1 MTMPRARLQ
10 DGSHNDTPITKAVCV
25 GRNYAEH
32 AAELDNPVP
41 TQPLLFIKPP
51 SAVTE
56 LEAGI
61 ALPAVDEPVHYE
73 AELALLIGRRL
84 SHATEE
90 AVEGAITGLGLAL
103 DLTLRE
109 TQSRL
114 KQNGHPWEIA
124 KAFDGACPLS
134 AFIPRHRFPATWR
147 FQFSLHINGEPR
159 QHGDTAQMLKP
170 IPALVSYMSKHF
182 TLDPGDVVLTG
193 TPAGV
198 GKLAPGHAL
207 TLTLEDR
214 LSIETTVS

>member
-1 MTMPRARLQ
+1 MTMPRARFHH
-10 DGSHNDTPITKAVCV
+10 GSRNDTPISKVVCV

-41 TQPLLFIKPP
+41 IQPLLFIKPP

-61 ALPAVDEPVHYE
+61 RLPAVDEPVHYE
-73 AELALLIGRRL
+73 AELALLIGARL
-84 SHATEE
+84 SHANEQE
-90 AVEGAITGLGLAL
+90 VESAISGLGLAL

-109 TQSRL
+109 TQSQL
-114 KQNGHPWEIA
+114 KKNGHPWEIA

-134 AFIPRHRFPATWR
+134 AFVPREQFPATHR
-147 FQFSLHINGEPR
+147 FHFNLHINGEAR
-159 QHGDTAQMLKP
+159 QHGDTADMLKP

-182 TLDPGDVVLTG
+182 TLEPGDVVLTG

-198 GKLAPGHAL
+198 GKLAPGDAL
-207 TLTLEDR
+207 SLTLEDR

>member
-1 MTMPRARLQ
+1 MPLPRARFQ
-10 DGSHNDTPITKAVCV
+10 YGETYTAPISKVVCV

-51 SAVTE
+51 SAVTV
-56 LEAGI
+56 LENHI
-61 ALPAVDEPVHYE
+61 TMPATAEPVHYE
-73 AELALLIGRRL
+73 TELALLIGSPL
-84 SHATEE
+84 THASDSE
-90 AVEGAITGLGLAL
+90 ADEAIIGLGLAL

-109 TQSRL
+109 TQSQL
-114 KQNGHPWEIA
+114 KKNGHPWEIA

-134 AFIPRHRFPATWR
+134 EFVPREQFPATWR
-147 FQFSLHINGEPR
+147 LHFSLHINGEAR
-159 QHGDTAQMLKP
+159 QHGNMADMLKP

-182 TLDPGDVVLTG
+182 TLEPGDVVLTG

-198 GKLAPGHAL
+198 GQLAPGDRL
-207 TLTLEDR
+207 SLTLEDR

>member
-1 MTMPRARLQ
+1 MMPRARFQ
-10 DGSHNDTPITKAVCV
+10 DGNCNDTPITKVVCV

-61 ALPAVDEPVHYE
+61 TLAAVDEPVHYE
-73 AELALLIGRRL
+73 AELALLLGTRL

-90 AVEGAITGLGLAL
+90 EVEGAISGLGLAL

-109 TQSRL
+109 AQSQL
-114 KQNGHPWEIA
+114 KKNGHPWEIA

-134 AFIPRHRFPATWR
+134 AFVPREQFPATRR
-147 FQFSLHINGEPR
+147 FHFSLHINGEAR
-159 QHGDTAQMLKP
+159 QHGDTADMLKP

-182 TLDPGDVVLTG
+182 TLEPGDVVLTG

-198 GKLAPGHAL
+198 GKLAPGDAL
-207 TLTLEDR
+207 SLTLEDR

>member
-1 MTMPRARLQ
+1 MTLPKARFQ
-10 DGSHNDTPITKAVCV
+10 NGVMNDTPITKVVCV

-41 TQPLLFIKPP
+41 IQPLLFIKPP

-61 ALPAVDEPVHYE
+61 TLAEVNEPVHYE
-73 AELALLIGRRL
+73 AELALLIGARL
-84 SHATEE
+84 SRASEQE
-90 AVEGAITGLGLAL
+90 VEGAISGLGLAL

-109 TQSRL
+109 TQSQL
-114 KQNGHPWEIA
+114 KKNGHPWEIA

-134 AFIPRHRFPATWR
+134 AFVPREQFPATHR
-147 FQFSLHINGEPR
+147 FHFSLHINGEAR
-159 QHGDTAQMLKP
+159 QHGDTADMLKP

-182 TLDPGDVVLTG
+182 TLEPGDVVLTG

-198 GKLAPGHAL
+198 GKLAPGDAL
-207 TLTLEDR
+207 TFTLEDR

>member
-1 MTMPRARLQ
+1 MTMPQGRLT
-10 DGSHNDTPITKAVCV
+10 DGSGNNNPVTKVVCV

-32 AAELDNPVP
+32 ATELNNPVP
-41 TQPLLFIKPP
+41 SHPLVFIKPP
-51 SAVTE
+51 SAVAE
-56 LEAGI
+56 LETGVT
-61 ALPAVDEPVHYE
+61 LPERDEPVHYE
-73 AELALLIGRRL
+73 TELALLIGQRL
-84 SHATEE
+84 SHASEDDVDD
-90 AVEGAITGLGLAL
+90 AVIGLGLAL

-114 KQNGHPWEIA
+114 KQEGHPWEIA

-134 AFIPRHRFPATWR
+134 AFIPRHQFPATWR
-147 FQFSLHINGEPR
+147 FQFSLHINGEPC

-170 IPALVSYMSKHF
+170 IPALVSYMSEHF
-182 TLDPGDVVLTG
+182 TLAPGDVVLTG

-198 GKLAPGHAL
+198 GKLAPGDAL